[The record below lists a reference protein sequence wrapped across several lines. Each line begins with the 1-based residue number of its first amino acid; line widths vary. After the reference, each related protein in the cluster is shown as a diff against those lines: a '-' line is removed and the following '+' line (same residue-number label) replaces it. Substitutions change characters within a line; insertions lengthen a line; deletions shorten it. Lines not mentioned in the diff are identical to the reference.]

1 MSPVSDRFDIHNV
14 APDIINILY
23 RDSSFRFMTKF
34 ITHHV
39 ISTDTDLVIS
49 MSGSPQENDNN
60 IEVVEAGAGPS
71 QAQAWP
77 QPRGYGGPQT
87 RPWGGPQSWTRPQPQ
102 WSGPMGYSA
111 PTWGRPQYQP
121 RQAFPQYT
129 KPWSAPQMVSS
140 TLLSYPMTDHVSRVT
155 RVPCLTRP
163 PQGPRSESPG
173 CPRCSAP

>member
-77 QPRGYGGPQT
+77 QTCFT
-87 RPWGGPQSWTRPQPQ
+87 RLE
-102 WSGPMGYSA
+102 
-111 PTWGRPQYQP
+111 TWPG
-121 RQAFPQYT
+121 
-129 KPWSAPQMVSS
+129 
-140 TLLSYPMTDHVSRVT
+140 
-155 RVPCLTRP
+155 
-163 PQGPRSESPG
+163 SPN
-173 CPRCSAP
+173 